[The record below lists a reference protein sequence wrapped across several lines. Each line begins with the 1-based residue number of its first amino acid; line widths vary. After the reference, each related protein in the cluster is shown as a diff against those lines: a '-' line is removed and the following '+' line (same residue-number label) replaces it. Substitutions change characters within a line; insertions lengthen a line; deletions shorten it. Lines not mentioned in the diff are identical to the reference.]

1 MYCPACGADLPSQL
15 KFCNRC
21 GTQLSAQGKPVEMV
35 VPSYQLTEMV
45 KYVSTTVGI
54 IGGAA
59 LILLFVF
66 ALKLLE
72 RGQVGEAVPLFLI
85 GLSMIITLAG
95 VFLFQ
100 WSRLL
105 KLYLHIVPPVQSN
118 SLPLPE
124 RPLVQPNLLPE
135 PPLSVTEHTTKTL
148 QPQSQYR
155 ERTTK

>member
-1 MYCPACGADLPSQL
+1 MYCPACGTDLPSQL

-21 GTQLSAQGKPVEMV
+21 GAPLSPQGKAVEIAI
-35 VPSYQLTEMV
+35 PSNQLTEMV
-45 KYVSTTVGI
+45 KYVSTTVGV
-54 IGGAA
+54 IGGAG
-59 LILLFVF
+59 LILLFFF
-66 ALKLLE
+66 AIKLLE
-72 RGQVGEAVPLFLI
+72 RGQFGEAVPLFLI
-85 GLSMIITLAG
+85 GLAMIVGLAG

-100 WSRLL
+100 WSRML
-105 KLYLHIVPPVQSN
+105 KLYLQIAPPVPSN
-118 SLPLPE
+118 PLTLPE

>member
-1 MYCPACGADLPSQL
+1 MYCPTCGTDLQPQL
-15 KFCNRC
+15 KYCNKC
-21 GTQLSAQGKPVEMV
+21 GTPLSPQGRPAEMV
-35 VPSYQLTEMV
+35 VPSHQLTEMV
-45 KYVSTTVGI
+45 KYVSTTVGV
-54 IGGAA
+54 IGGVA

-72 RGQVGEAVPLFLI
+72 RGYTGEAVPLFLI
-85 GLSMIITLAG
+85 GLSMIISLAG

-100 WSRLL
+100 WSRML
-105 KLYLHIVPPVQSN
+105 KLYLQIAPPVPSN
-118 SLPLPE
+118 PLTLPE